1 MYQALYRKY
10 RPRNFSEV
18 VGQKNIVKTLKNQVT
33 DNHISHAYLFTGSR
47 GTGKTSCAKIFAK
60 AVNCLNSQSGDP
72 CNECEICKGIN
83 DESIFD
89 ITEIDAAS
97 NNGVDNIRELRDN
110 TAFSPAT
117 AKYRIYIID
126 EVHMLSGAAF
136 NALLKTLEEPPAH
149 VIFIL
154 ATTEVHKL
162 PATILS
168 RCQRF
173 DFSRIGIEEIAARLN
188 EIAEKEGISLTP
200 EAALIIS
207 KLSDGAMRDALSLL
221 DVCAATG
228 NEVDE
233 KSVLD
238 AAGMSGREYIERLA
252 LSIVNRNSEQALK
265 TIAELYERS
274 KDMTRLC
281 CELIEYFR
289 NIMMIKA
296 TKKPEK
302 LVVCSS
308 SEIEKLKKEA
318 QNMPLD
324 AIIHAIEVFE
334 KAFSDMNRG
343 ANRRTI
349 METALIR
356 LCDPSLDESATAIL
370 RRISALE
377 AGAVLTAGTR
387 TEKNAVLTET
397 GADIAATQVIEIHE
411 KAKDIAATQVV
422 NLPEKTVDIEAT
434 QAVEIPEKAVKAGDE
449 ADVKVYQKKI
459 TADDIKVPSMADDNS
474 ATVAF
479 APIGTNETKP
489 QNSSDAPY
497 KNWNDILG
505 ALGKTD
511 PMMKAALEGSQAYIV
526 NDCMLIDFKNESFR
540 DMINTSPR
548 HKSALKAAIVQVT
561 GTNYKIGPYT
571 KKKAAGAA
579 PEPNADDEIDPLDD
593 LVSRAR
599 QAGIDK

>member
-18 VGQKNIVKTLKNQVT
+18 VGQKNIVKTLKNQIT

-60 AVNCLNSQSGDP
+60 AVNCLNSQAGDP

-173 DFSRIGIEEIAARLN
+173 DFSRIAVEEIAARLT
-188 EIAEKEGISLTP
+188 EIAEKEGVSLTP
-200 EAALIIS
+200 DAALIIA

-233 KSVLD
+233 NAVLD

-252 LSIVNRNSEQALK
+252 LSIVNRSSEQALE
-265 TIAELYERS
+265 TIAELYKRS

-281 CELIEYFR
+281 CELIEHFR

-296 TKKPEK
+296 TKNPEK

-308 SEIEKLKKEA
+308 AEIEKLKKEG

-356 LCDPSLDESATAIL
+356 LCDPSLDESTTAIL

-377 AGAVLTAGTR
+377 AGTVLTASAR
-387 TEKNAVLTET
+387 AEKGDVVTT
-397 GADIAATQVIEIHE
+397 KDTDIAATQAV
-411 KAKDIAATQVV
+411 KLPDNTVDIAATQAIK
-422 NLPEKTVDIEAT
+422 LPEKSDEEA
-434 QAVEIPEKAVKAGDE
+434 A
-449 ADVKVYQKKI
+449 VKVYQKKV

-479 APIGTNETKP
+479 APVSETKS
-489 QNSSDAPY
+489 QSSGDMPY

-571 KKKAAGAA
+571 KKKATGNT

>member
-18 VGQKNIVKTLKNQVT
+18 VGQKNIVKTLKNQIT

-60 AVNCLNSQSGDP
+60 AVNCLNSQAGDP

-173 DFSRIGIEEIAARLN
+173 DFSRIAVEEIAARLT

-200 EAALIIS
+200 DAALIIA

-233 KSVLD
+233 KAVLD

-252 LSIVNRNSEQALK
+252 LSIVNRNSEQALE

-296 TKKPEK
+296 TKNPEK

-308 SEIEKLKKEA
+308 AEIEKLKKEG

-356 LCDPSLDESATAIL
+356 LCDPSLDESMTAVL

-377 AGAVLTAGTR
+377 AGAVLTASAR
-387 TEKNAVLTET
+387 VEKDDVATEK
-397 GADIAATQVIEIHE
+397 GADIAATQVIDLNE
-411 KAKDIAATQVV
+411 KTADITATQAVKIPNSAVDIAATQAVK
-422 NLPEKTVDIEAT
+422 LPENAADKSDI
-434 QAVEIPEKAVKAGDE
+434 
-449 ADVKVYQKKI
+449 KVYQKKV

-479 APIGTNETKP
+479 APVSETKP
-489 QNSSDAPY
+489 QSSDQPY

-505 ALGKTD
+505 TLGKTD

-571 KKKAAGAA
+571 KKKAAGST

>member
-18 VGQKNIVKTLKNQVT
+18 VGQKNIVKTLKNQIT

-60 AVNCLNSQSGDP
+60 AVNCLNSQAGDP

-173 DFSRIGIEEIAARLN
+173 DFSRIAVEEIAARLT

-200 EAALIIS
+200 DAALIIA

-233 KSVLD
+233 KAVLD

-252 LSIVNRNSEQALK
+252 LSIVNRNSEQALE

-296 TKKPEK
+296 TKNPEK

-308 SEIEKLKKEA
+308 AEIEKLKKEG

-356 LCDPSLDESATAIL
+356 LCDPSLDESMTAIL

-377 AGAVLTAGTR
+377 AGAVLTAGAR
-387 TEKNAVLTET
+387 VEKNDIATEKDT
-397 GADIAATQVIEIHE
+397 DIAATQAI
-411 KAKDIAATQVV
+411 K
-422 NLPEKTVDIEAT
+422 LPEKTVDIAAT
-434 QAVEIPEKAVKAGDE
+434 QAIKIPEKAADE
-449 ADVKVYQKKI
+449 ADVKVYQKKV

-479 APIGTNETKP
+479 APVSETKP
-489 QNSSDAPY
+489 QSSGDQPY
-497 KNWNDILG
+497 KNWNDILC

-571 KKKAAGAA
+571 KKKAAGNT

>member
-18 VGQKNIVKTLKNQVT
+18 VGQKNIVKTLKNQIT

-60 AVNCLNSQSGDP
+60 AVNCLNSQAGDP

-173 DFSRIGIEEIAARLN
+173 DFSRIAVEEIAARLT
-188 EIAEKEGISLTP
+188 EIAEKEGVSLTP
-200 EAALIIS
+200 DAALIIA

-233 KSVLD
+233 NAVLD

-252 LSIVNRNSEQALK
+252 LSIVNRSSEQALE

-281 CELIEYFR
+281 CELIEHFR

-296 TKKPEK
+296 TKNPEK

-308 SEIEKLKKEA
+308 AEIEKLKKEG

-356 LCDPSLDESATAIL
+356 LCDPSLDESTTAIL

-377 AGAVLTAGTR
+377 AGTMLTASAR
-387 TEKNAVLTET
+387 AEKGDVVTT
-397 GADIAATQVIEIHE
+397 KDTDIAATQAV
-411 KAKDIAATQVV
+411 KLPDNTVDIAATQAIK
-422 NLPEKTVDIEAT
+422 LPEKSDEEA
-434 QAVEIPEKAVKAGDE
+434 A
-449 ADVKVYQKKI
+449 VKVYQKKV

-479 APIGTNETKP
+479 APVSETKS
-489 QNSSDAPY
+489 QSSGDMPY

-571 KKKAAGAA
+571 KKKATGNT

>member
-18 VGQKNIVKTLKNQVT
+18 VGQKNIVKTLKNQIT

-60 AVNCLNSQSGDP
+60 AVNCLNSQAGDP

-173 DFSRIGIEEIAARLN
+173 DFSRIAVEEIAARLT
-188 EIAEKEGISLTP
+188 EIAEKEGVSLTP
-200 EAALIIS
+200 DAALIIA

-233 KSVLD
+233 NAVLD

-252 LSIVNRNSEQALK
+252 LSIVNRSSEQALE

-281 CELIEYFR
+281 CELIEHFR

-296 TKKPEK
+296 TKNPEK

-308 SEIEKLKKEA
+308 AEIEKLKKEG

-356 LCDPSLDESATAIL
+356 LCDPSLDESTTAIL

-377 AGAVLTAGTR
+377 AGTVLTASAR
-387 TEKNAVLTET
+387 AEKGDVVTT
-397 GADIAATQVIEIHE
+397 KDTDIAATQAV
-411 KAKDIAATQVV
+411 KLPDNTVDIAATQAIK
-422 NLPEKTVDIEAT
+422 LPEKSDEEA
-434 QAVEIPEKAVKAGDE
+434 A
-449 ADVKVYQKKI
+449 VKVYQKKV

-479 APIGTNETKP
+479 APVSETKS
-489 QNSSDAPY
+489 QSSGDMPY

-571 KKKAAGAA
+571 KKKAAGNT

>member
-18 VGQKNIVKTLKNQVT
+18 VGQKNIVKTLKNQIT

-60 AVNCLNSQSGDP
+60 AVNCLNSQAGDP

-173 DFSRIGIEEIAARLN
+173 DFSRIAVEEIAARLT

-200 EAALIIS
+200 DAALIIA

-233 KSVLD
+233 KAVLD

-252 LSIVNRNSEQALK
+252 LSIVNRNSEQALE

-296 TKKPEK
+296 TKNPEK

-308 SEIEKLKKEA
+308 TEIEKLKKEG

-356 LCDPSLDESATAIL
+356 LCDPSLDESMTAIL

-377 AGAVLTAGTR
+377 AGAVLTAGAR
-387 TEKNAVLTET
+387 VEKNDIATEKDT
-397 GADIAATQVIEIHE
+397 DITATQAI
-411 KAKDIAATQVV
+411 K
-422 NLPEKTVDIEAT
+422 LPEKTVDIAAT
-434 QAVEIPEKAVKAGDE
+434 QAIKIPEKAADE
-449 ADVKVYQKKI
+449 ADVKVYQKKV

-479 APIGTNETKP
+479 APVSETKP
-489 QNSSDAPY
+489 QSSGDQPY

-571 KKKAAGAA
+571 KKKAAGNT

>member
-18 VGQKNIVKTLKNQVT
+18 VGQKNIVKTLKNQIT

-60 AVNCLNSQSGDP
+60 AVNCLDSHAGDP

-173 DFSRIGIEEIAARLN
+173 DFSRIGIDEIAARLT
-188 EIAEKEGISLTP
+188 EIAEKEGISLTS
-200 EAALIIS
+200 EAALIIA

-233 KSVLD
+233 KAVLD

-252 LSIVNRNSEQALK
+252 LSIVNRNSEQALE

-296 TKKPEK
+296 TKSPEK

-308 SEIEKLKKEA
+308 SEIEKLKKEG

-356 LCDPSLDESATAIL
+356 LCDPSLDESTTAIL

-377 AGAVLTAGTR
+377 AGTALTAGAKA
-387 TEKNAVLTET
+387 EKITVLTEKE
-397 GADIAATQVIEIHE
+397 ADIAATQIIAE
-411 KAKDIAATQVV
+411 KSADIAATQAIK
-422 NLPEKTVDIEAT
+422 LPEKEADIEAT
-434 QAVEIPEKAVKAGDE
+434 QAIKIPEKAEDKT
-449 ADVKVYQKKI
+449 DVKVYQKKI

-571 KKKAAGAA
+571 KKKASGTA
-579 PEPNADDEIDPLDD
+579 PEPNVDDEIDPLDD

>member
-18 VGQKNIVKTLKNQVT
+18 VGQKNIVKTLKNQIT

-60 AVNCLNSQSGDP
+60 AVNCLNSQAGDP

-173 DFSRIGIEEIAARLN
+173 DFSRIAVEEIAARLT
-188 EIAEKEGISLTP
+188 EIAEKEGVSLTP
-200 EAALIIS
+200 DAALIIA

-233 KSVLD
+233 NAVLD

-252 LSIVNRNSEQALK
+252 LSIVNRNSEQALE

-296 TKKPEK
+296 TKNPEK

-308 SEIEKLKKEA
+308 AEIEKLKKEG
-318 QNMPLD
+318 QNRPLD

-356 LCDPSLDESATAIL
+356 LCDPSLDESTTAIL

-377 AGAVLTAGTR
+377 AGIVLTASAR
-387 TEKNAVLTET
+387 AEKGDVVTT
-397 GADIAATQVIEIHE
+397 KDTDIAATQAV
-411 KAKDIAATQVV
+411 KLPDNTVDIAATQAIK
-422 NLPEKTVDIEAT
+422 LPEKSDEEA
-434 QAVEIPEKAVKAGDE
+434 A
-449 ADVKVYQKKI
+449 VKVYQKKV

-479 APIGTNETKP
+479 APVSETKS
-489 QNSSDAPY
+489 QSSGDMPY

-571 KKKAAGAA
+571 KKKATGNT

>member
-18 VGQKNIVKTLKNQVT
+18 VGQKNIVQTLKNQINE
-33 DNHISHAYLFTGSR
+33 NHISHAYLFTGSR
-47 GTGKTSCAKIFAK
+47 GTGKTSCAKILAK
-60 AVNCLNSQSGDP
+60 AVNCLNPINGDP
-72 CNECEICKGIN
+72 CNECEICRGIN
-83 DESIFD
+83 DESIYD
-89 ITEIDAAS
+89 VTEIDAAS
-97 NNGVDNIRELRDN
+97 NNGVDNIRDLRDN
-110 TAFSPAT
+110 TAFSPAA

-173 DFSRIGIEEIAARLN
+173 DFNRIAAENIAERLC
-188 EIAEKEGISLTP
+188 EIAEKEGISLTE
-200 EAALIIS
+200 EAALMIA

-221 DVCAATG
+221 DVCSSTG
-228 NEVDE
+228 KSVDE
-233 KSVLD
+233 QAVLD
-238 AAGMSGREYIERLA
+238 AAGMSGREYLERIA
-252 LSIVNRNSEQALK
+252 RAIVSHDSEQAL
-265 TIAELYERS
+265 TVIAELYEKS

-296 TKKPEK
+296 LSKPES
-302 LVVCSS
+302 LLVCSA
-308 SEIEKLKKEA
+308 SEIAEIKNMGA
-318 QNMPLD
+318 NMPLD
-324 AIIHAIEVFE
+324 AVVHAIETFE
-334 KAFSDMNRG
+334 TAYTEMGRG

-356 LCDPSLDESATAIL
+356 LCDPSLDMSVGALI

-377 AGAVLTAGTR
+377 SGAV
-387 TEKNAVLTET
+387 
-397 GADIAATQVIEIHE
+397 IAATVKTTDVGTEQKDTVI
-411 KAKDIAATQVV
+411 
-422 NLPEKTVDIEAT
+422 
-434 QAVEIPEKAVKAGDE
+434 AGNYTEPQDYD
-449 ADVKVYQKKI
+449 DVKVYKKNI
-459 TADDIKVPSMADDNS
+459 TVDDIKVPSNFDNDTA
-474 ATVAF
+474 ATIAF
-479 APIGTNETKP
+479 TPIQDTKP
-489 QNSSDAPY
+489 EPQSDDDKPY

-505 ALGKTD
+505 ELGKTD
-511 PMMKAALEGSQAYIV
+511 PMMRAALEGSNAYIT

-548 HKSALKAAIVQVT
+548 HKSALKAAILQVT
-561 GTNYKIGPYT
+561 GKNYKIGPYSR
-571 KKKAAGAA
+571 KKLLESDARKANG
-579 PEPNADDEIDPLDD
+579 DDEIDPLDD
-593 LVSRAR
+593 LVARAR

>member
-18 VGQKNIVKTLKNQVT
+18 VGQKNIVKTLKNQIT

-60 AVNCLNSQSGDP
+60 AVNCLNSQAGDP

-173 DFSRIGIEEIAARLN
+173 DFSRIAVEEIAARLT
-188 EIAEKEGISLTP
+188 EIAEKEGVSLTP
-200 EAALIIS
+200 DAALIIA

-233 KSVLD
+233 NAVLD

-252 LSIVNRNSEQALK
+252 LSIVNRSSEQALE

-281 CELIEYFR
+281 CELIEHFR

-296 TKKPEK
+296 TKNPEK

-308 SEIEKLKKEA
+308 AEIEKLKKEG

-356 LCDPSLDESATAIL
+356 LCDPSLDESITAIL

-377 AGAVLTAGTR
+377 AGTVLTASAR
-387 TEKNAVLTET
+387 AEKGDVVTT
-397 GADIAATQVIEIHE
+397 KDTDIAATQAV
-411 KAKDIAATQVV
+411 KLPDNTVDIAATQAIK
-422 NLPEKTVDIEAT
+422 LPEKSDEEA
-434 QAVEIPEKAVKAGDE
+434 A
-449 ADVKVYQKKI
+449 VKVYQKKV

-479 APIGTNETKP
+479 APVSET
-489 QNSSDAPY
+489 QSQSSGDMPY

-571 KKKAAGAA
+571 KKKATENT

>member
-18 VGQKNIVKTLKNQVT
+18 VGQKNIVKTLKNQIT

-60 AVNCLNSQSGDP
+60 AVNCLNSQAGDP

-173 DFSRIGIEEIAARLN
+173 DFSRIGIEEIAARLT
-188 EIAEKEGISLTP
+188 EIAQKEGISLTP
-200 EAALIIS
+200 DAALIIA

-228 NEVDE
+228 NQVNE
-233 KSVLD
+233 KAVLD

-252 LSIVNRNSEQALK
+252 LSIVNRNSEQALE

-296 TKKPEK
+296 TKNPEK
-302 LVVCSS
+302 LVICSS
-308 SEIEKLKKEA
+308 AEIEKLKKEG

-349 METALIR
+349 METAMMR
-356 LCDPSLDESATAIL
+356 LCDPSLDESATALL

-377 AGAVLTAGTR
+377 AGAVLTAGAKAKKDDATA
-387 TEKNAVLTET
+387 EKAERD
-397 GADIAATQVIEIHE
+397 AEIAATQVIEIPE
-411 KAKDIAATQVV
+411 KAKKAADDQS
-422 NLPEKTVDIEAT
+422 E
-434 QAVEIPEKAVKAGDE
+434 VKL
-449 ADVKVYQKKI
+449 YQKKV
-459 TADDIKVPSMADDNS
+459 TADDINVPSMADDNS

-479 APIGTNETKP
+479 SPVGVKEETKP
-489 QNSSDAPY
+489 QNSGELPY

-505 ALGKTD
+505 TLGKTD

-548 HKSALKAAIVQVT
+548 HKSFLKAAIVQVT

-571 KKKAAGAA
+571 KKKASGAT

-599 QAGIDK
+599 QAGIEK

>member
-18 VGQKNIVKTLKNQVT
+18 VGQKNIVKTLKNQIT

-60 AVNCLNSQSGDP
+60 AVNCLNSQAGDP

-173 DFSRIGIEEIAARLN
+173 DFSRIAVEEIAARLT
-188 EIAEKEGISLTP
+188 EIAEKEGVSLTP
-200 EAALIIS
+200 DAALIIA

-233 KSVLD
+233 NAVLD

-252 LSIVNRNSEQALK
+252 LSIVNRSSEQALE

-281 CELIEYFR
+281 CELIEHFR

-296 TKKPEK
+296 IKNPEK

-308 SEIEKLKKEA
+308 AEIEKLKKEG

-356 LCDPSLDESATAIL
+356 LCDPSLDESTTAIL

-377 AGAVLTAGTR
+377 AGTVLTASAR
-387 TEKNAVLTET
+387 AEKGDVVTT
-397 GADIAATQVIEIHE
+397 KDTDIAATQAV
-411 KAKDIAATQVV
+411 KLPDNTVDIAATQAIK
-422 NLPEKTVDIEAT
+422 LPEKSDEEA
-434 QAVEIPEKAVKAGDE
+434 A
-449 ADVKVYQKKI
+449 VKVYQKKV

-479 APIGTNETKP
+479 APVSETKS
-489 QNSSDAPY
+489 QSSGDMPY

-571 KKKAAGAA
+571 KKKATGNT

>member
-18 VGQKNIVKTLKNQVT
+18 VGQKNVVQTLKNQIT
-33 DNHISHAYLFTGSR
+33 ENHISHAYLFTGSR

-60 AVNCLNSQSGDP
+60 AVNCLDSKDGDP
-72 CNECEICKGIN
+72 CNLCEICQGIN

-97 NNGVDNIRELRDN
+97 NNGVDNIRDLRDN

-173 DFSRIGIEEIAARLN
+173 DFGRISPDDIAARLS
-188 EIAEKEGISLTP
+188 EIAEKENILLTDD
-200 EAALIIS
+200 AALMIA

-221 DVCAATG
+221 DVCAGTGGKIDEQAVLSAT
-228 NEVDE
+228 
-233 KSVLD
+233 
-238 AAGMSGREYIERLA
+238 GMSGREYISRLA
-252 LSIVNRNSEQALK
+252 CAIVKRDSEQAL
-265 TIAELYERS
+265 TAIAELYEKS

-281 CELIEYFR
+281 GELIDYFR

-296 TKKPEK
+296 LKKPED
-302 LVVCSS
+302 LLVCSS
-308 SEIEKLKKEA
+308 LEIERLKNDGKD
-318 QNMPLD
+318 MPMD
-324 AIIHAIEVFE
+324 AVIHAIETFE
-334 KAFSDMNRG
+334 KAFTEMNRG

-349 METALIR
+349 METALIK
-356 LCDPSLDESATAIL
+356 LCDPSLDQSTDAL
-370 RRISALE
+370 VRRISALE
-377 AGAVLTAGTR
+377 SGVALSKSISSSNTAESHKQNESK
-387 TEKNAVLTET
+387 TESIEDATVQFDALRDLSDKKQVNTES
-397 GADIAATQVIEIHE
+397 DI
-411 KAKDIAATQVV
+411 
-422 NLPEKTVDIEAT
+422 
-434 QAVEIPEKAVKAGDE
+434 
-449 ADVKVYQKKI
+449 KVYEKRI
-459 TADDIKVPSMADDNS
+459 SADDIKVPSMADNDTS
-474 ATVAF
+474 ATISFNPVSDKRGEAKS
-479 APIGTNETKP
+479 ESL
-489 QNSSDAPY
+489 SSAEQPY

-511 PMMKAALEGSQAYIV
+511 QMMRAALEGSQAYIV
-526 NDCMLIDFKNESFR
+526 NDCLLIDFKNESFR

-548 HKSALKAAIVQVT
+548 HKAALKSAIVQVT
-561 GTNYKIGPYT
+561 GSNYKIGPYT
-571 KKKAAGAA
+571 KKKAAQTGSL
-579 PEPNADDEIDPLDD
+579 PLNDDGEIDPLDD
-593 LVSRAR
+593 LVRRAK
-599 QAGIDK
+599 QAGIE

>member
-18 VGQKNIVKTLKNQVT
+18 VGQKNIVKTLKNQIT

-60 AVNCLNSQSGDP
+60 AVNCLNSQAGDP

-173 DFSRIGIEEIAARLN
+173 DFSRIGIEEIAARLT
-188 EIAEKEGISLTP
+188 EIAQKEGISLTP
-200 EAALIIS
+200 DAALIIA

-228 NEVDE
+228 NQVNE
-233 KSVLD
+233 KAVLD

-252 LSIVNRNSEQALK
+252 LSIVNRNSEQALE

-296 TKKPEK
+296 TKNPEK
-302 LVVCSS
+302 LVVCPS
-308 SEIEKLKKEA
+308 SEIEKLKREA
-318 QNMPLD
+318 ADIPLD
-324 AIIHAIEVFE
+324 AIIHAIEIFE

-349 METALIR
+349 METAMMR
-356 LCDPSLDESATAIL
+356 LCDPSLDESATALL

-377 AGAVLTAGTR
+377 AGTVLTAGAKAKKDDATA
-387 TEKNAVLTET
+387 EKAERD
-397 GADIAATQVIEIHE
+397 AEIAATQVIEIPE
-411 KAKDIAATQVV
+411 KAKKAADDQS
-422 NLPEKTVDIEAT
+422 E
-434 QAVEIPEKAVKAGDE
+434 VKL
-449 ADVKVYQKKI
+449 YQKKV
-459 TADDIKVPSMADDNS
+459 TADDINVPSMADDNS

-479 APIGTNETKP
+479 SPVGVKEETKP

-548 HKSALKAAIVQVT
+548 HKSFLKAAIVQVT

-571 KKKAAGAA
+571 KKKASGST

-599 QAGIDK
+599 QAGIEK

>member
-18 VGQKNIVKTLKNQVT
+18 VGQKNIVKTLKNQIT

-60 AVNCLNSQSGDP
+60 AVNCLNSQAGDP

-173 DFSRIGIEEIAARLN
+173 DFSRIAVEEIAARLT
-188 EIAEKEGISLTP
+188 EIAEKEGVSLTP
-200 EAALIIS
+200 DAALIIA

-233 KSVLD
+233 KAVLD

-252 LSIVNRNSEQALK
+252 LSIVNRSSEQALE

-281 CELIEYFR
+281 CELIEHFR

-296 TKKPEK
+296 TKNPEK

-308 SEIEKLKKEA
+308 AEIEKLKKEG

-356 LCDPSLDESATAIL
+356 LCDPSLDESTTAIL

-377 AGAVLTAGTR
+377 AGTVLTASAR
-387 TEKNAVLTET
+387 AEKGDVVTT
-397 GADIAATQVIEIHE
+397 KDTDIAATQAV
-411 KAKDIAATQVV
+411 KLPDNTVDIAATQAIK
-422 NLPEKTVDIEAT
+422 LPEKS
-434 QAVEIPEKAVKAGDE
+434 DE
-449 ADVKVYQKKI
+449 EVAVKVYQKKV

-479 APIGTNETKP
+479 APVSETKS
-489 QNSSDAPY
+489 QSSGDMPY

-571 KKKAAGAA
+571 KKKAAGNT

>member
-18 VGQKNIVKTLKNQVT
+18 VGQKNIVKTLKNQIT

-60 AVNCLNSQSGDP
+60 AVNCLNSQAGDP

-173 DFSRIGIEEIAARLN
+173 DFSRIAVEEIAARLT
-188 EIAEKEGISLTP
+188 EIAEKEGVSLTP
-200 EAALIIS
+200 DAALIIA

-233 KSVLD
+233 NAVLD

-252 LSIVNRNSEQALK
+252 LSIVNRSSEQALE

-281 CELIEYFR
+281 CELIEHFR

-296 TKKPEK
+296 IKNPEK

-308 SEIEKLKKEA
+308 AEIEKLKKEG

-349 METALIR
+349 METALVR
-356 LCDPSLDESATAIL
+356 LCDPSLDESTTAIL

-377 AGAVLTAGTR
+377 AGTVLTASAR
-387 TEKNAVLTET
+387 AEKGDVVTT
-397 GADIAATQVIEIHE
+397 KDTDIAATQAV
-411 KAKDIAATQVV
+411 KLPDNTVDIAATQAIK
-422 NLPEKTVDIEAT
+422 LPEKSDEEA
-434 QAVEIPEKAVKAGDE
+434 A
-449 ADVKVYQKKI
+449 VKVYQKKV

-479 APIGTNETKP
+479 APISETKS
-489 QNSSDAPY
+489 QSSGDMPY

-571 KKKAAGAA
+571 KKKATGNT

>member
-18 VGQKNIVKTLKNQVT
+18 VGQKNIVKTLKNQIT

-60 AVNCLNSQSGDP
+60 AVNCLNSQAGDP

-173 DFSRIGIEEIAARLN
+173 DFSRIAVEEIAARLT

-200 EAALIIS
+200 DAALIIA

-233 KSVLD
+233 KAVLD

-252 LSIVNRNSEQALK
+252 LSIVNRNSEQALE

-296 TKKPEK
+296 TKNPEK

-308 SEIEKLKKEA
+308 AEIEKLKKEG

-356 LCDPSLDESATAIL
+356 LCDPSLDESTTAIL

-377 AGAVLTAGTR
+377 AGAVLTAGAR
-387 TEKNAVLTET
+387 VEKDDVATEK
-397 GADIAATQVIEIHE
+397 GADIAATQVIDLNE
-411 KAKDIAATQVV
+411 KAADIAAMQAVKMAEKAVDIAATQAVK
-422 NLPEKTVDIEAT
+422 LPENAADKSDI
-434 QAVEIPEKAVKAGDE
+434 
-449 ADVKVYQKKI
+449 KVYQKKV

-479 APIGTNETKP
+479 APVSETKSQP
-489 QNSSDAPY
+489 SGDVPY

-505 ALGKTD
+505 TLGKTD

-571 KKKAAGAA
+571 KKKAGGNN

>member
-18 VGQKNIVKTLKNQVT
+18 VGQKNIVKTLKNQIT

-60 AVNCLNSQSGDP
+60 AVNCLNSQAGDP

-173 DFSRIGIEEIAARLN
+173 DFSRIAVEEIAARLT
-188 EIAEKEGISLTP
+188 EIAEKEGVSLTP
-200 EAALIIS
+200 DAALIIA

-233 KSVLD
+233 NAVLD

-252 LSIVNRNSEQALK
+252 LSIVNRSSEQALE

-281 CELIEYFR
+281 CELIEHFR

-296 TKKPEK
+296 TKNPEK

-308 SEIEKLKKEA
+308 AEIEKLKKEG

-356 LCDPSLDESATAIL
+356 LCDPSLDESITAIL

-377 AGAVLTAGTR
+377 AGTVLTASAR
-387 TEKNAVLTET
+387 AEKGDVVTT
-397 GADIAATQVIEIHE
+397 KDTDIAATQAV
-411 KAKDIAATQVV
+411 KLPDNTVDIAATQAIK
-422 NLPEKTVDIEAT
+422 LPEKSDEEA
-434 QAVEIPEKAVKAGDE
+434 A
-449 ADVKVYQKKI
+449 VKVYQKKV

-479 APIGTNETKP
+479 APVSETKS
-489 QNSSDAPY
+489 QSSGDMPY

-571 KKKAAGAA
+571 KKKATGNT